1 MQAKSSLRYI
11 LAYDADCGSCTSGMA
26 IFKDLKEV
34 QKFTMIKSTPF
45 DSGIAEL
52 HLEPKRN

>member
-1 MQAKSSLRYI
+1 
-11 LAYDADCGSCTSGMA
+11 
-26 IFKDLKEV
+26 LKEV